1 MTYEKEADPLA
12 LAAHLQDQL
21 NMAGRRACEQ
31 ALVPQTPKDENGVY
45 MAVLRCVDCEDDL
58 PPVRI
63 AYGRVR
69 CTLCQIE
76 EDKRLKQLG
85 RS

>member
-12 LAAHLQDQL
+12 LAAHLQEQL

-31 ALVPQTPKDENGVY
+31 ALVPQTPKDEKGKHL
-45 MAVLRCVDCEDDL
+45 AVLLCVECEVEL

-63 AYGRVR
+63 VMGRVR
-69 CTLCQIE
+69 CTPCQID
-76 EDKRLKQLG
+76 EDKRLKQLR